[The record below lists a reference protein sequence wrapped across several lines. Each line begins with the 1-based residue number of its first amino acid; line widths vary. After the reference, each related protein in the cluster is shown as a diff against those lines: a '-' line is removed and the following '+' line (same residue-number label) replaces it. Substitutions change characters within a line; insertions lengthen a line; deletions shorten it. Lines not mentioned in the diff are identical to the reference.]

1 VSPHRLNSLYE
12 SNEIAVFLIRVKRK
26 NKREKKHK
34 RMIVVISSSKPM
46 TVTQQI
52 TARHEKKKG
61 SGCNIPA
68 YLDML
73 KRGL

>member
-1 VSPHRLNSLYE
+1 
-12 SNEIAVFLIRVKRK
+12 
-26 NKREKKHK
+26 
-34 RMIVVISSSKPM
+34 M

-61 SGCNIPA
+61 SGCNIPV

-73 KRGL
+73 KRGLWDSFSVCPGSIILQLRLKKSVLIWKQTQIFKDLEHDTYGEKKK